1 VSWIRVLGIFGCI
14 CLVLATGPSASAH
27 TGYES
32 SEPGRNEAVPEP
44 PERVTVRF
52 DREVDANSST
62 LRVLGP
68 DGADI
73 TDGDTQPDPGD
84 PGGQSLVVA
93 LQDDLPDGVY
103 TVEWTVVDAEDGDA
117 TDDSFT
123 FAVGEAATFA
133 SPSVPVVTAP
143 TGTVEPANDDD
154 DDSGIGRGSLI
165 LGLVAIVV
173 ALAVVATV
181 GGRRLWR

>member
-1 VSWIRVLGIFGCI
+1 VSWIRLLGIFA
-14 CLVLATGPSASAH
+14 LVAGALAAGPTASAH

-32 SEPGRNEAVPEP
+32 SEPDRNEVVPEP

-52 DREVDANSST
+52 DREVDASSST

-68 DGADI
+68 DGADV
-73 TDGDTQPDPGD
+73 TEGDSGPGVAD
-84 PGGQSLVVA
+84 PGGVSLTVR

-123 FAVGEAATFA
+123 FAVGEAAAFA
-133 SPSVPVVTAP
+133 SPSVPAVSAR
-143 TGTVEPANDDD
+143 TGAAEPAGD
-154 DDSGIGRGSLI
+154 DDSGIGRGPLI
-165 LGLVAIVV
+165 LGLVAVVV